1 MEDQRDLIIFY
12 GSSSVRLWVGMKK
25 DLAPFN
31 VLNLG
36 FGGSTYAWCI
46 HYFNEIFEG
55 ARPNKIVLYA
65 GENDLAQG
73 KSPQE
78 VVNDCNNLVQLI
90 LKKYPKVQLAFVSL
104 KPSLEREEMIPQ
116 IIETNLLLS
125 KYVISEL
132 NAQFINVFGQMITMD
147 NRPKPELYLS
157 DGLHLNKKGY
167 AIWSEVI
174 KKSLLSSENP
184 LEEETEGL
192 VKEV

>member
-1 MEDQRDLIIFY
+1 M
-12 GSSSVRLWVGMKK
+12 
-25 DLAPFN
+25 
-31 VLNLG
+31 
-36 FGGSTYAWCI
+36 
-46 HYFNEIFEG
+46 
-55 ARPNKIVLYA
+55 
-65 GENDLAQG
+65 
-73 KSPQE
+73 
-78 VVNDCNNLVQLI
+78 VNDCNNLVQLI

-125 KYVISEL
+125 KYVIGEL

>member
-104 KPSLEREEMIPQ
+104 QAWK
-116 IIETNLLLS
+116 
-125 KYVISEL
+125 
-132 NAQFINVFGQMITMD
+132 
-147 NRPKPELYLS
+147 LYL
-157 DGLHLNKKGY
+157 
-167 AIWSEVI
+167 EQ
-174 KKSLLSSENP
+174 
-184 LEEETEGL
+184 
-192 VKEV
+192 